1 MSKSTLDL
9 KGIAAAG
16 GGMIID
22 AATKSTIDLK
32 GIAAAA
38 SSKQALIILKN
49 AESKSTMDLKGI
61 AAAGNGCVVFDFS

>member
-1 MSKSTLDL
+1 MAREERRIIMSKSTL
-9 KGIAAAG
+9 
-16 GGMIID
+16 
-22 AATKSTIDLK
+22 DLK

-49 AESKSTMDLKGI
+49 AELKSTMDLKGI

>member
-1 MSKSTLDL
+1 MSKSTL
-9 KGIAAAG
+9 
-16 GGMIID
+16 
-22 AATKSTIDLK
+22 DLK

-49 AESKSTMDLKGI
+49 AELKSTMDLKGI